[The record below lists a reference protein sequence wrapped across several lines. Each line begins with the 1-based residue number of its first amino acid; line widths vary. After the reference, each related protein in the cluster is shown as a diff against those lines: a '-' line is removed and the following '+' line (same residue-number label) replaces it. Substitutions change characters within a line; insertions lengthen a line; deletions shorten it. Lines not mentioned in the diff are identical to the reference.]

1 MSSIEERNLDIVQQ
15 LTDGTASI
23 VSLGNKY
30 NISRERVSQ
39 IYYKATGEDRGK
51 LLSRRKDIRTQDRA
65 EFLMSIKFKCA
76 GCGKEVSRAEGRY
89 KRKYC
94 ADCHFLSQYHKR
106 ALDVTYKCST
116 CGKDYHP
123 FANSKHKRVMGQFC
137 SLDCYY
143 KFPNRRKNAGSK

>member
-1 MSSIEERNLDIVQQ
+1 MKNIEGRNQDIVQQ

-23 VSLGNKY
+23 VSLGIKY

-39 IYYKATGEDRGK
+39 IYYKATGESRGK
-51 LLSRRKDIRTQDRA
+51 LRTKRNELRKDNKEA
-65 EFLMSIKFKCA
+65 FLNSVKFACA
-76 GCGKEVSRAEGRY
+76 GCHKEVTQRDGHY

-94 ADCHFLSQYHKR
+94 KDCHTLSQYRKR
-106 ALDVTYKCST
+106 ALDVTYQCST

-123 FANSKHKRVMGQFC
+123 FSNSKHKRAMGQFC

-143 KFPNRRKNAGSK
+143 KFPNRRKHD